1 MEKTLEQ
8 QGWDLANGAETAE
21 DLRDA
26 EAWVKANIK
35 DNDLYDDLMRAIS
48 FKVRNLYTKERQ
60 ANYKAAHQKAVT
72 KNLKKNY
79 FRYTVNLNK
88 NTDADLI
95 ALLEGSDNKLKLV
108 KDALRAYITQSKQTD
123 TDAPGK
129 WLLTGNDYKPYR
141 CSSCQMA
148 VHDDQRANICPN
160 CGKKMMS
167 GYYSEDGTLLS
178 NGGAENV

>member
-1 MEKTLEQ
+1 MGKTLEQ

-21 DLRDA
+21 ELRDA

-79 FRYTVNLNK
+79 LRYTVNLNR

-108 KDALRAYITQSKQTD
+108 KDALRAHLDKD
-123 TDAPGK
+123 NEGK
-129 WLLTGNDYKPYR
+129 WIVVGRVLKNGNPVALKCTACGNSPKHAL
-141 CSSCQMA
+141 SS
-148 VHDDQRANICPN
+148 RYCPN

-167 GYYSEDGTLLS
+167 GFYSEDGTLLS
-178 NGGAENV
+178 IGGAENV